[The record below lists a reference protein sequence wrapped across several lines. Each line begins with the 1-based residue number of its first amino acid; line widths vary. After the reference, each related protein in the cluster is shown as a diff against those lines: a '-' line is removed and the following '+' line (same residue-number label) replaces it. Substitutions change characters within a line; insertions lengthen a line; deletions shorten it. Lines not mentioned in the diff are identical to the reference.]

1 VSARSVTYTW
11 RLREVMAAQG
21 VWSAP
26 DLVPLL
32 AERGVL
38 LSVSQVYR
46 LVGKTPERMTFTTLA
61 ALCDIFSCDP
71 SELIGVGVAPGP
83 RPGDDVAVPIDM
95 AARRRPLR
103 ARVDPN
109 R

>member
-1 VSARSVTYTW
+1 
-11 RLREVMAAQG
+11 MAAHG
-21 VWSAP
+21 VWKAP

-32 AERGVL
+32 AERGVV

-46 LVGKTPERMTFTTLA
+46 LVGRTPERVTLTTLA
-61 ALCDIFSCDP
+61 ALCDIFSCDL
-71 SELIGVGVAPGP
+71 SELIGVGVAAGV
-83 RPGDDVAVPIDM
+83 RPGDDVSPTIDL
-95 AARRRPLR
+95 AARRRPRR

>member
-1 VSARSVTYTW
+1 MTARAVTYTW

-21 VWSAP
+21 VWKAP

-32 AERGVL
+32 AERGVE

-46 LVGKTPERMTFTTLA
+46 LVNKTPVRMTFTTLA
-61 ALCDIFSCDP
+61 ALCDILSCDP

-83 RPGDDVAVPIDM
+83 RPGNDVPATIDL
-95 AARRRPLR
+95 AARRRPRR
-103 ARVDPN
+103 ARVDPD